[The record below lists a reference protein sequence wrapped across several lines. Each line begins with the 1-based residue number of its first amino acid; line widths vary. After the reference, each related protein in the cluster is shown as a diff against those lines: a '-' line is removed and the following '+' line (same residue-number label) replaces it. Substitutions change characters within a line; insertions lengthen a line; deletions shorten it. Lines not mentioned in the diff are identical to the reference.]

1 MPHDAEELA
10 ELIAKHLREGANA
23 CPMGLSQAGAN
34 VSNNLAKYGAI
45 AGKAAVTV
53 VVAGGLAWA
62 GAKLFGPF

>member
-10 ELIAKHLREGANA
+10 ELIAKHLREGASA

-53 VVAGGLAWA
+53 VVMGALGWA
-62 GAKLFGPF
+62 GVKLFGPF